1 MTTYRILSAS
11 GRVVMSFD
19 NALRARAEWERRGRL
34 VPGLRLVEVTVTERD
49 VTPRRKVRAA

>member
-1 MTTYRILSAS
+1 MTTYRILSAT

-19 NALRARAEWERRGRL
+19 NAFRARSEWERRGRI

-49 VTPRRKVRAA
+49 ITPKTRRSAA